1 MTATGRVFSAPI
13 EPASGSARAL
23 LESFFEQQ
31 RARSSSYERWN
42 GAYAS
47 MLAGTTSEDAFVLET
62 KRTTDDM
69 RGYSEKILGIEEGLK
84 RLDRTSA
91 AMLVRVIQQNERVR
105 LEMTA
110 ALQVL
115 RRAAAREAWSWQ
127 RGGERAAA
135 ETTMNLKPSWARTE
149 DCDPAACA
157 IGCACAKDGPEPT
170 EEEYSNAVGEAT
182 QTLERAFGEINDAIE
197 ELRYELEDEVDGGA
211 N

>member
-1 MTATGRVFSAPI
+1 M
-13 EPASGSARAL
+13 
-23 LESFFEQQ
+23 Q
-31 RARSSSYERWN
+31 
-42 GAYAS
+42 
-47 MLAGTTSEDAFVLET
+47 
-62 KRTTDDM
+62 
-69 RGYSEKILGIEEGLK
+69 ILGIEEGLK

-170 EEEYSNAVGEAT
+170 EEEAPLPEETDSSSWPLVGAGQDLDDDVTQEAT
-182 QTLERAFGEINDAIE
+182 AEMATLAMTPDQEARRAASVAGLGFDSRQARER
-197 ELRYELEDEVDGGA
+197 
-211 N
+211 

>member
-1 MTATGRVFSAPI
+1 MM
-13 EPASGSARAL
+13 
-23 LESFFEQQ
+23 Q
-31 RARSSSYERWN
+31 
-42 GAYAS
+42 
-47 MLAGTTSEDAFVLET
+47 
-62 KRTTDDM
+62 
-69 RGYSEKILGIEEGLK
+69 ILGIEEGLK

-127 RGGERAAA
+127 RGGESAAA
-135 ETTMNLKPSWARTE
+135 ETTATLKPSWARTE
-149 DCDPAACA
+149 DCDPAACS